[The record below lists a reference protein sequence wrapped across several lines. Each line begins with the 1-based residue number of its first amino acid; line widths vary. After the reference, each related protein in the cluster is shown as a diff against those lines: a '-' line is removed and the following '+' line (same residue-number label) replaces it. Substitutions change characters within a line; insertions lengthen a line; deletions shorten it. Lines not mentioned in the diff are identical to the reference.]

1 MVGAAETFM
10 PVGWW
15 SVYEFWKNLLFSM
28 LRHKHIYNGHNMEI
42 KLKPIYIRQSSG
54 TVLMNIPQHKN
65 SSTTTVASGKISFGH
80 SLFYQKL

>member
-1 MVGAAETFM
+1 
-10 PVGWW
+10 
-15 SVYEFWKNLLFSM
+15 
-28 LRHKHIYNGHNMEI
+28 MEI

-65 SSTTTVASGKISFGH
+65 SSTTTVASGKMSFGH